1 MTTATPPGVG
11 DLVQTSMVDFTA
23 AHPGLRYVFFGGK
36 GGVGKTVM
44 AGMTAVKLARGGK
57 RVLLASTNP
66 VHSLSGLLG
75 QDVFGKQTA
84 VEGVE
89 NLWALEIDTRDAIER
104 SKREIREKIQ
114 WFLKFAEISTKADE
128 FVEAATTNPAFEESA
143 MFENM
148 VDLMF
153 RDEYDTYV
161 FDTAPTANARRLL
174 GMSKV
179 YGLWV
184 EKMVKSRE
192 EAQTLREA
200 LSFTKKKEE
209 DPLMV
214 YLVDFRKR
222 IEHARELL
230 TDPEKTAFFFVTLPE
245 ALPIAVIRRFIDWF
259 TDFGIPVG
267 GVVVNMVIDRD
278 QAAEGG
284 EFVRNRVAMQEGYL
298 REIRDAF
305 DGQVRAVVPLFDSDV
320 RGVAMLGTAAE
331 RLFA

>member
-1 MTTATPPGVG
+1 VSL
-11 DLVQTSMVDFTA
+11 LVSTSMADFMT

-36 GGVGKTVM
+36 GGVGKTAM
-44 AGMTAVKLARGGK
+44 AGMTAVELARQGR

-75 QDVFGKQTA
+75 QDVFGTHTP
-84 VEGVE
+84 VNGVE
-89 NLWALEIDTRDAIER
+89 NLWALEIDTSEAIER
-104 SKREIREKIQ
+104 SKREIREKIA
-114 WFLKFAEISTKADE
+114 WFLKFAEIKTKADE

-153 RDEYDTYV
+153 RDEYEVYV

-184 EKMVKSRE
+184 SKMVKSRE
-192 EAQTLREA
+192 EAQTLRET

-209 DPLMV
+209 DPLMS
-214 YLVDFRKR
+214 YLVDFRGR

-230 TDPEKTAFFFVTLPE
+230 TDPAKTAFFFVTLPE

-267 GVVVNMVIDRD
+267 GVIVNMVIDAT
-278 QAAEGG
+278 QTKGTGEGG
-284 EFVRNRVAMQEGYL
+284 EFVRNRIAMQEGYL
-298 REIRDAF
+298 REIGETF
-305 DGQVRAVVPLFDSDV
+305 DGDVRAVVPLLDSDI
-320 RGVAMLGTAAE
+320 RGVAALQVAGR
-331 RLFA
+331 RLFT